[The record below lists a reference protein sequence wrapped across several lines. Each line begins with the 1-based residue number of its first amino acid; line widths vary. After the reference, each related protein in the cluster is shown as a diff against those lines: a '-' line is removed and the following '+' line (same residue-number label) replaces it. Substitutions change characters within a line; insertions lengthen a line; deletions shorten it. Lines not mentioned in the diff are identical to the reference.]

1 MFHFKIMLGIL
12 YRDVKQ
18 ILSSVYRFLRIL
30 RCWVQFLYQYMSLVF
45 FVLWMAS
52 SLWMKMWTGRENAG
66 FVINI
71 RILPFTMISLVS
83 SEIIENF
90 NLFFVYYRSQGVVY
104 LQA

>member
-1 MFHFKIMLGIL
+1 MLSTIFISIYVTCFFCFVNGEFIM
-12 YRDVKQ
+12 
-18 ILSSVYRFLRIL
+18 
-30 RCWVQFLYQYMSLVF
+30 YQNVNR
-45 FVLWMAS
+45 
-52 SLWMKMWTGRENAG
+52 KRG
-66 FVINI
+66 FVIN